1 MIRPPQISTRTYTLF
16 PYTTLLRS
24 AARLLPMGNLGTR
37 IAGCI
42 RGMALLPWLPELM
55 QYLTSS
61 PARAVANFHTLFNVA
76 IALVFLPL
84 LKPYAT
90 LITRLLP
97 KRVDPHA
104 PSKPLSLNESAH
116 EVPAVTQDNATRK
129 ALRLPAMWQYLPIT
143 RAAPSS
149 RPHSH
154 QTSKTA

>member
-42 RGMALLPWLPELM
+42 LGMALLPWLPELM

-61 PARAVANFHTLFNVA
+61 PARAVANFHTRFNVA

-84 LKPYAT
+84 LKLYAKLT
-90 LITRLLP
+90 TRLLP
-97 KRVDPHA
+97 KRFPPNDP
-104 PSKPLSLNESAH
+104 SRPLKLNEWAND
-116 EVPAVTQDNATRK
+116 VPAA
-129 ALRLPAMWQYLPIT
+129 
-143 RAAPSS
+143 S
-149 RPHSH
+149 RGIRSPKSRVGKKRVR
-154 QTSKTA
+154 T